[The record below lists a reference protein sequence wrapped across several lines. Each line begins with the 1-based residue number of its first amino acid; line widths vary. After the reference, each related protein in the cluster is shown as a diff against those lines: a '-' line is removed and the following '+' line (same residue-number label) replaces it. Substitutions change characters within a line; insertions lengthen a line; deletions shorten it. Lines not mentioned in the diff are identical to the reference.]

1 MYEPLEYDYYYFQLV
16 FCAKNV
22 AYEVICD
29 YMQYAIFGSNPILS
43 RVTFILYIYDIQTHV
58 PRWFESSK
66 VILCL
71 RQSYLP
77 KITVMA

>member
-1 MYEPLEYDYYYFQLV
+1 MYEPLEYDYYFQLV

-58 PRWFESSK
+58 LRWFESSK

>member
-1 MYEPLEYDYYYFQLV
+1 MYEPSESDYYFQLV

-43 RVTFILYIYDIQTHV
+43 RVYLYCTH
-58 PRWFESSK
+58 
-66 VILCL
+66 
-71 RQSYLP
+71 
-77 KITVMA
+77 KIFKLMMSLYRIIV

>member
-1 MYEPLEYDYYYFQLV
+1 MYEPSDYDYYFQLV

-22 AYEVICD
+22 AYEVICN

-43 RVTFILYIYDIQTHV
+43 SIVHIWYSNSC
-58 PRWFESSK
+58 WFESSK

>member
-1 MYEPLEYDYYYFQLV
+1 MYKPWEYDYYFQLV

-58 PRWFESSK
+58 
-66 VILCL
+66 VIISYYDCL
-71 RQSYLP
+71 NF
-77 KITVMA
+77 

>member
-1 MYEPLEYDYYYFQLV
+1 MYEPSEYDYYFQLV

-43 RVTFILYIYDIQTHV
+43 RVTFILYIYDIQIHV
-58 PRWFESSK
+58 LRWFESSK

>member
-43 RVTFILYIYDIQTHV
+43 RVTFILYIYDIQNHV
-58 PRWFESSK
+58 
-66 VILCL
+66 VIISYFRFL
-71 RQSYLP
+71 RIILYLKKLP
-77 KITVMA
+77 S